1 MAQAYA
7 QVLVDWDD
15 DDNYTGTY
23 DDITSD
29 IKTMSFVHTRQAQ
42 NGYMN
47 GAVLN
52 IQVNNN
58 DNKYSP
64 PYASSPIA
72 NKLVSGHK
80 MICRVWYPYDHF
92 NDTADTNLTSHTIP
106 YDSGFSWTASTGAI
120 ICHATSNSYAKN
132 TGGANAIYTTDMG
145 ANQLEVAMT
154 ATTSSS
160 TASANDCGLILKYVD
175 ANNYAIGTIDTS
187 ADTIAFTQVIAGSAS
202 AIGTVA
208 YTWGVST
215 KHTLSVRMH
224 GDTFKVFVDDVY
236 AGTTGSSNAAINSAT
251 KHGIFINASG
261 SDVKIHDFGGL
272 KPLFSGKLKEIRP
285 RPSKG
290 LQYAYLKGYDTF
302 EDFKLIHS
310 YARIAEGTGTRSAG
324 SATSPF
330 RRILTTGNQAS
341 NHVEDDSSDYQIVT
355 TAGYTFQFFDDV
367 NLLDG
372 LYHVQD
378 TEDGF
383 IYIDGHG
390 YFHFEGRFHRSS
402 APHITSA
409 ATFRDSYNGTDAGYH
424 NYAYDDGID
433 GVYNVIECGYRVA
446 NDLRT
451 ASSTPPDE
459 RYRDTWTAGDAAD
472 AMTVATA
479 GYIDSSAGAGIPIK
493 AGEQKTF
500 ICKSKFQSDDEYG
513 VYLRIPGG
521 VQNKARAD
529 TTANDAIQ
537 IWTGSGATGTQLAI
551 KAYYDENDSTADTS
565 GNFGGNWQQV
575 TITNNDTLDGYITR
589 FFLAQAGGFLLYQQS
604 MAQAKSAYSVNKYG
618 ERRLTLPNTIFS
630 YYGESASQLTG
641 TGAIGSA
648 IRKLEKLIEP
658 IVRMR
663 VDMINQDKATL
674 MNQVHR
680 RLSDR
685 VDVIETDMGM
695 NFPAFINGYT
705 YSFSNGNTVLE
716 TTFDLTMEGIALGIS
731 GVYDTAKWNFFSWS

>member
-15 DDNYTGTY
+15 DDNFTGTY

-29 IKTMSFVHTRQAQ
+29 IKTMSFNHTRQPES
-42 NGYMN
+42 GYMN
-47 GAVLN
+47 GAILN

-64 PYASSPIA
+64 PYASSPLA

-80 MICRVWYPYDHF
+80 LVCRVWYPYDHF

-106 YDSGFSWTASTGAI
+106 YDSNFSWTASTGAI

-145 ANQLEVAMT
+145 ESELDIAMT

-160 TASANDCGLILKYVD
+160 TASANDCGLILRYVD
-175 ANNYAIGTIDTS
+175 ANNYAYATIDTS
-187 ADTIAFTQVIAGSAS
+187 ANTIHVNKVISGSTTS
-202 AIGTVA
+202 IGTA
-208 YTWGVST
+208 SYSWGAST
-215 KHTLSVRMH
+215 KHTLSIRMH
-224 GDTFKVFVDDVY
+224 GTSFKIFVDDVLQ
-236 AGTTGSSNAAINSAT
+236 GTVGLDDSAINSAT

-261 SDVKIHDFGGL
+261 SDVRIHDFGGL
-272 KPLFSGKLKEIRP
+272 KPLFRGKLKEIRP

-290 LQYAYLKGYDTF
+290 LQYAYLKGFDTF
-302 EDFKLIHS
+302 EDFKLIQS
-310 YARIAEGTGTRSAG
+310 YARIAEGTDTRTAG

-330 RRILTTGNQAS
+330 RRILTIGEQTD
-341 NHVEDDSSDYQIVT
+341 NHAEDANTDYQIVT
-355 TAGYTFQFFDDV
+355 KAGYTAQFFSQV

-372 LYHVQD
+372 LYRVQD

-383 IYIDGHG
+383 IYVDGHG

-402 APHITSA
+402 APHTTA
-409 ATFRDSYNGTDAGYH
+409 VATFRDSYNGTDAGYH
-424 NYAYDDGID
+424 NYAYDDGIN
-433 GVYNVIECGYRVA
+433 GVFNVIECGYRVG

-451 ASSTPPDE
+451 ASSNPPSE
-459 RYRDTWTAGDAAD
+459 RYTDGWTAMDTD
-472 AMTVATA
+472 NA
-479 GYIDSSAGAGIPIK
+479 GYVDSSAGAGIPIK

-500 ICKSKFQSDDEYG
+500 LCKSKFQSDDEYG

-521 VQNKARAD
+521 VQNIARASV
-529 TTANDAIQ
+529 TSNDAIQ
-537 IWTGSGATGTQLAI
+537 IWTGSDATGTQLAI
-551 KAYYDENDSTADTS
+551 KVYYDENDSTADTS
-565 GNFGGNWQQV
+565 GKFGGNWQQV
-575 TITNNDTLDGYITR
+575 TVTNNDTSDGYITR
-589 FFLAQAGGFLLYQQS
+589 FFLAQAGSYLLYQQS
-604 MAQAKSAYSVNKYG
+604 MAQAKSTYSVNKYG
-618 ERRLTLPNTIFS
+618 ERKLTLPDTIFS
-630 YYGESASQLTG
+630 YYGDSSSQLTG

-663 VDMINQDKATL
+663 VDMVNQDKPTL

-680 RLSDR
+680 KLSDR
-685 VDVIETDMGM
+685 VDVIESDMGM
-695 NFPAFINGYT
+695 NFPAYINGYT
-705 YSFSNGNTVLE
+705 YNFSNGNTVLE
-716 TTFDLTMEGIALGIS
+716 TTFDLTMEGVGLGIS
-731 GVYDTAKWNFFSWS
+731 GVWNTAKWNFFSWS